1 MKRALLIGAVLAL
14 VLSACGDQDEPDRD
28 DVPAEDGS
36 GDDERDRDDRDD
48 HDDRDDDERD
58 EDGGAATQGDV
69 QVLNFHGDEAGFD
82 EQRPTEYVATEFTTF
97 TDMEWDEWDEGRA
110 RGEGEVL
117 GTWCMDQGCQDDPYD
132 VDVEL
137 GDPVDVDGTMYFSTY
152 TITDYDD
159 DMPEE
164 TREAFDQADDG
175 KLGVP
180 R

>member
-14 VLSACGDQDEPDRD
+14 ALSACGDQDEPDRD
-28 DVPAEDGS
+28 DVPSTDDN
-36 GDDERDRDDRDD
+36 GDDDRDDRDD
-48 HDDRDDDERD
+48 RD
-58 EDGGAATQGDV
+58 DGGAATEGDV
-69 QVLNFHGDEAGFD
+69 QVLNFHGDEEGFD
-82 EQRPTEYVATEFTTF
+82 EQRPAEYVATEFTTF
-97 TDMEWDEWDEGRA
+97 TDMEWDEWGEDRA

-117 GTWCMDQGCQDDPYD
+117 GTWCMDQNCQDDPYD

-180 R
+180 Q